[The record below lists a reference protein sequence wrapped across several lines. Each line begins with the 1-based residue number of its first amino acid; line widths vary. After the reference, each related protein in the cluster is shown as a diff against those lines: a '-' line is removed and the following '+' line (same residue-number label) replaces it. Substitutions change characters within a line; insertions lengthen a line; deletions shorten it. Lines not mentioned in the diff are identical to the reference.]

1 MAKYLLEVSY
11 SAEGLRGLQKE
22 GGSSRREA
30 AARAISS
37 IGGHLESMYYAFGD
51 HDAIAIFEAPDNVN
65 ASALAIGV
73 SASGLLRTKVTP
85 LLTIEEVDAAVK
97 KSLVYRPP
105 GQ

>member
-22 GGSSRREA
+22 GGSSRRDV

-37 IGGHLESMYYAFGD
+37 VGGHLDCIYFAFGD
-51 HDAIAIFEAPDNVN
+51 HDVIAIFEAPDNIT

-73 SASGLLRTKVTP
+73 SASGLIRTKVTP
-85 LLTIEEVDAAVK
+85 LLTVEEVDQAVK
-97 KSLVYRPP
+97 KSVSYRPP